1 MGDNV
6 VSFPAATKN
15 SAPRRIVASRLRD
28 ARVACCLNQSD
39 LAVAIGVSRQA
50 ISAFEQGEKSPDPET
65 LNRIASTLRQ
75 STSFFAAEDRPAF
88 GESSTRFF
96 RKFGSDTKR
105 RNSMCDVL
113 GKWFV
118 QTARYFFDFVNFP
131 QVALPSASPSDPL
144 GRYTDE
150 EIELLAEEC
159 RKTWGLGLGP
169 ISNVIGLLESKGV
182 AICRY
187 EVANEQIEAFSF
199 WNGTRPFI
207 FLASDKGSASRAR
220 FDAAHELGHLI
231 LHRWVGSE
239 EIEDPKILKAI
250 EKEAN
255 RFAGA
260 FLLPRQSFP
269 NEVFS
274 PRLDAF
280 VSLKSRWKVAIQA
293 MVYRCKDR
301 GIFD

>member
-1 MGDNV
+1 
-6 VSFPAATKN
+6 
-15 SAPRRIVASRLRD
+15 
-28 ARVACCLNQSD
+28 
-39 LAVAIGVSRQA
+39 
-50 ISAFEQGEKSPDPET
+50 
-65 LNRIASTLRQ
+65 
-75 STSFFAAEDRPAF
+75 
-88 GESSTRFF
+88 
-96 RKFGSDTKR
+96 
-105 RNSMCDVL
+105 MCDVL

-231 LHRWVGSE
+231 LHRWVGGE
-239 EIEDPKILKAI
+239 EIEDPKILRAI

-293 MVYRCKDR
+293 MVYRCKDI
-301 GIFD
+301 GIFDEDQVTNLYKQISYRKWRTREPLDDQIPLERPHLFSRAVELLVSSGKKLAEQIVAEIQISVEFLAVVCGLPTAFFAAKNQTEFTPTLK